1 MLFLLGYPAFIAV
14 SFDMITSHDIIRS
27 HDAVPLMLDLLTA
40 LTTTLPLA
48 TMQWFKAV
56 QLTAVDILL
65 NWKDVSPHRI
75 FLKITLAPIQLFH
88 H

>member
-27 HDAVPLMLDLLTA
+27 HDTFPLMLDLLTA

-75 FLKITLAPIQLFH
+75 YI
-88 H
+88 